1 MAKLTVALFKR
12 GKYEVNLPEGI
23 AESLYNNFVKK
34 CIEVDLECRD
44 LTPEVYNIPSRK
56 IELDESSV
64 EPAKELILEG
74 SAEEDDFT
82 FDTPVSSF
90 SSDTLKEESEEP
102 KEETPVL
109 KPHIPIE
116 QEEVGVVHNEDGFSG
131 FLKIECGKCGKRH
144 SFCAKEKTTDFYCKQ
159 CGYTTHFTK
168 LRHMFIDCPSC
179 ERHSRYFTNFT
190 EEDVT
195 ENCFFCKE
203 PVDLFLLR
211 KKGAYVTSKN
221 HKEKLTIGGM

>member
-82 FDTPVSSF
+82 FDTPVSYF
-90 SSDTLKEESEEP
+90 SRDTLKEESEEP
-102 KEETPVL
+102 KEEIPVL
-109 KPHIPIE
+109 KDR
-116 QEEVGVVHNEDGFSG
+116 EEIGVVHNIEGFSG
-131 FLKIECGKCGKRH
+131 FLKIECEKCGKIH
-144 SFCAKEKTTDFYCKQ
+144 SFCAKEKQRDFYCKE
-159 CGYTTHFTK
+159 CGHITHITR
-168 LRHMFIDCPSC
+168 LRHMFLNCPC
-179 ERHSRYFTNFT
+179 CGRHSRYFTNFT

-211 KKGAYVTSKN
+211 KKGTYVTSKK
-221 HKEKLTIGGM
+221 HKSLLDEVEVD